1 MNQAFLKRYDVD
13 LDNHSITFSCCTEA
27 PYTRYDEDNEFTYD
41 QILII
46 NENSVNLERLNNK
59 AALLWNHN
67 TDKMIGVVQKAWILD
82 ERVFV
87 RVRFSRNDQFSERV
101 FNDIIDGI
109 IAGISIGYLV
119 EKYRD
124 VKENG
129 KNIRYVDQ
137 FLIYEVSCVSI
148 PADINC
154 NLRKLN
160 IKDNKMEEKI
170 ETKVEQVVEVKELE
184 TPVKDE
190 VEDTVNEQAVEE
202 AQEEVKACDDKEDEI
217 KKLREENE
225 ALKEQIKACEKV
237 QEKACEVDEETKE
250 EIQKI
255 GADFDVPQE
264 EIKSAIE
271 QKLSVKEFKNIVK
284 NKSFNIINKKEN
296 KTMKHEFRDF
306 LAARDFD
313 KPFVMR
319 DFTGFTDADLTGTQT
334 TPLVPAL
341 AKRMGLKGYRA
352 INGLHSNI
360 SIPVETT
367 RVQVGAKDICA
378 PADDSNP
385 EFTNVTLSPNKI
397 TGSVLICKQM
407 LANTNSDVE
416 AYIIDALL
424 KEITYQIEAMM
435 LGKVATAAA
444 TEINYAS
451 INAITWQDILAME
464 AALGGYMLNSTSF
477 VMSPAARAA
486 LKATPKAENTI
497 AGFICEGN
505 EVNGYRVDVSGVVG
519 NDNIYLG
526 DWSELVLATWG
537 VGGGDG
543 GIEILVDPFS
553 YARAGSILV
562 VASALVDAAVVQ
574 PDAFAIGKVQE
585 SSSSSSSASS
595 D

>member
-1 MNQAFLKRYDVD
+1 MYQINLQKFQVNEDTRE
-13 LDNHSITFSCCTEA
+13 ITFSCASDT
-27 PYTRYDEDNEFTYD
+27 PYLRSDEDAKLAYN
-41 QILII
+41 QILVIS
-46 NENSVNLERLNNK
+46 EDAVDLSRLNNS
-59 AALLWNHN
+59 APLLFNHD
-67 TDKMIGVVQKAWILD
+67 TDKLLGVVEKAWVQGDRI
-82 ERVFV
+82 FV
-87 RVRFSRNDQFSERV
+87 RVRFSKNDAFADRIYR
-101 FNDIIDGI
+101 DILDGI
-109 IAGISIGYLV
+109 IKNVSIGYVV
-119 EKYRD
+119 EDYEDK
-124 VKENG
+124 KQNG
-129 KNIRYVDQ
+129 EYNRYVTRW
-137 FLIYEVSCVSI
+137 LIYEASIVSI
-148 PADINC
+148 PADTSVGI
-154 NLRKLN
+154 RQLN

-170 ETKVEQVVEVKELE
+170 ETKIEQVVEVKELQ

-202 AQEEVKACDDKEDEI
+202 AQEEVKACDDKEEEI

-237 QEKACEVDEETKE
+237 EEKACEVDEETKE
-250 EIQKI
+250 EIEKI

-319 DFTGFTDADLTGTQT
+319 DFTGFADEALVGTET
-334 TPLVPAL
+334 TPLVAAL
-341 AKRMGLKGYRA
+341 DKRLGVKGYRA

-416 AYIIDALL
+416 AYIVDALL

-451 INAITWQDILAME
+451 INSITWQDILAMQ
-464 AALGGYMLNSTSF
+464 AALGNYMLNSTSF

-519 NDNIYLG
+519 NDNIYFG
-526 DWSELVLATWG
+526 DWSELVLGTWG
-537 VGGGDG
+537 D
-543 GIEILVDPFS
+543 GIEILVDPYTES
-553 YARAGSILV
+553 RAGNVIV

-574 PDAFAIGKVQE
+574 PDAFCIGKVQE
-585 SSSSSSSASS
+585 SSSSSSASS
-595 D
+595 N

>member
-319 DFTGFTDADLTGTQT
+319 DFTGFTDADLTSTQT

>member
-1 MNQAFLKRYDVD
+1 MQINLQKFQVNEDTRE
-13 LDNHSITFSCCTEA
+13 ITFTCASDT
-27 PYTRYDEDNEFTYD
+27 PYQRYDEDAKLTYN
-41 QILII
+41 QILVIS
-46 NENSVNLERLNNK
+46 EDAVDLSRLNNS
-59 AALLWNHN
+59 APLLFNHD
-67 TDKMIGVVQKAWILD
+67 TDKLLGVVEKAWVQGDRI
-82 ERVFV
+82 FV
-87 RVRFSRNDQFSERV
+87 RVRFSKNDAFADRIYK
-101 FNDIIDGI
+101 DILDGI
-109 IAGISIGYLV
+109 IKNVSIGYVV
-119 EKYRD
+119 EDYEDK
-124 VKENG
+124 KQNG
-129 KNIRYVDQ
+129 EYNRYVTKWM
-137 FLIYEVSCVSI
+137 IYEASIVSI
-148 PADINC
+148 PADTSVGI
-154 NLRKLN
+154 RQLN

-170 ETKVEQVVEVKELE
+170 ETKIEQVVEVKELQ

-237 QEKACEVDEETKE
+237 EEKACEVDEETKE
-250 EIQKI
+250 EIEKI

-284 NKSFNIINKKEN
+284 NKSFNIINKKEI

-319 DFTGFTDADLTGTQT
+319 DFTGFADEALVGTET
-334 TPLVPAL
+334 TPLVAAL
-341 AKRMGLKGYRA
+341 DKRLGLSGYRA

-451 INAITWQDILAME
+451 INSITWADILAME

-477 VMSPAARAA
+477 VMSPACRAS

-519 NDNIYLG
+519 NDNIYFG
-526 DWSELVLATWG
+526 DWSELVLGTWG
-537 VGGGDG
+537 D
-543 GIEILVDPFS
+543 GIEILVDPYTES
-553 YARAGSILV
+553 RAGNVIV

-574 PDAFAIGKVQE
+574 PDAFCLGKVQE
-585 SSSSSSSASS
+585 SSSSSSASS
-595 D
+595 N